1 MLQLQL
7 YAYLM
12 SGCVSGGIQE
22 NDHVTVDRL
31 GLILAGILDVTLGNL
46 EHMDGVF
53 HTLIRI
59 KARNAV
65 SIGFCY
71 VAGNVR
77 AELNRDTLNG
87 IAVGVVY
94 QHAVALQAVGV
105 AALRGGTDDFFPF
118 QEGIDGGLILVN
130 GSARLLQGDALSEV
144 VFNQGI
150 LRNSA
155 LIENDSG
162 ICRFRDFSL
171 LYGRKDGIIP
181 LIRDGSPIR

>member
-22 NDHVTVDRL
+22 NDQ
-31 GLILAGILDVTLGNL
+31 TLGNL
-46 EHMDGVF
+46 EHVDGVF

-65 SIGFCY
+65 SIGFCH

-94 QHAVALQAVGV
+94 QHAVALQHCRPLASLLFGAERTTSFPSRRESMV
-105 AALRGGTDDFFPF
+105 ASYWSTAAPDCSRVTPSPKLF
-118 QEGIDGGLILVN
+118 LIRASL
-130 GSARLLQGDALSEV
+130 
-144 VFNQGI
+144 GI
-150 LRNSA
+150 LH
-155 LIENDSG
+155 
-162 ICRFRDFSL
+162 
-171 LYGRKDGIIP
+171 
-181 LIRDGSPIR
+181 

>member
-31 GLILAGILDVTLGNL
+31 GLILAGILGVTLGNL
-46 EHMDGVF
+46 EHVDGVF
-53 HTLIRI
+53 HTLIRN

-65 SIGFCY
+65 SIGFCH

-94 QHAVALQAVGV
+94 QHAVALQTVGV
-105 AALRGGTDDFFPF
+105 AALGAERTTSFPSRRESMVASYWSTAAPDCSRVTPSPKLF
-118 QEGIDGGLILVN
+118 LIRASL
-130 GSARLLQGDALSEV
+130 
-144 VFNQGI
+144 GI
-150 LRNSA
+150 LH
-155 LIENDSG
+155 
-162 ICRFRDFSL
+162 
-171 LYGRKDGIIP
+171 
-181 LIRDGSPIR
+181 